1 MIIDLDKTEPRPS
14 TKVDRTELDIAEE
27 TNKQKVTELEE
38 QLGNEQMKNQFL
50 ENFIEDIKI
59 SIETKYKELQK
70 DLNKEGL
77 I

>member
-14 TKVDRTELDIAEE
+14 MKIDRTELEVLKE
-27 TNKQKVTELEE
+27 NHKQKVTELEE